1 MLCVAS
7 KCKQVG
13 KCHDYAAL
21 DESHTIAPSLARL
34 PGKQKVLGSN
44 PGFFNLPCKVNF
56 RDCK

>member
-13 KCHDYAAL
+13 KCHDYAAP
-21 DESHTIAPSLARL
+21 DESHTIAPWLAHL

-44 PGFFNLPCKVNF
+44 PGFFQLALQSEF
-56 RDCK
+56 SGL